1 MLREQILALFGKK
14 LRQRILEL
22 NPDFENIQEIR
33 VRAEKPLIFMENGK
47 EYFLQGEVSLEDIQE
62 IVPNSFGQTYDAVL
76 VNGVTVPISR
86 SKTQALREALQNQGV
101 RFL

>member
-47 EYFLQGEVSLEDIQE
+47 EYFLRGEVSLEDIQE
-62 IVPNSFGQTYDAVL
+62 IVKYACGYSGYAF
-76 VNGVTVPISR
+76 
-86 SKTQALREALQNQGV
+86 EW
-101 RFL
+101 